1 MWFMNKIANPLVGL
15 ILRSPL
21 HGIMSA
27 AVLLIT
33 YRGKKSGSEY
43 TLPVQ
48 YVQEGNIIYIVP
60 GAAEKKTWWRN
71 LRGGATVNLRL
82 RGKQLKGRAT
92 LLEGETDV
100 ESIADAF
107 MLYLKRFPPSAK
119 IHSIRIKEDGS
130 FDLED
135 IRKAAKSLVFVRVD
149 IKE

>member
-1 MWFMNKIANPLVGL
+1 
-15 ILRSPL
+15 
-21 HGIMSA
+21 
-27 AVLLIT
+27 
-33 YRGKKSGSEY
+33 
-43 TLPVQ
+43 
-48 YVQEGNIIYIVP
+48 VQEGNIIYIVP

-82 RGKQLKGRAT
+82 RGKQQLGRAI

-107 MLYLKRFPPSAK
+107 LLYLKRFPPSAK

-135 IRKAAKSLVFVRVD
+135 IRKAAKSLVIVRVD